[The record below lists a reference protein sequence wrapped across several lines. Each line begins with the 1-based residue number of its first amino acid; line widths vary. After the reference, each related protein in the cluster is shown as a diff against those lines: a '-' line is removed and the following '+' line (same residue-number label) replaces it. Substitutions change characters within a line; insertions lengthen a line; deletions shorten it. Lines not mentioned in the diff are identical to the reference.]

1 MAFDRE
7 AARQAGYSDAE
18 IDAYLRE
25 ERNKKRSPAPTTTA
39 EEVGEPPAPT
49 TVVPEAGGGV
59 AGAATTAGLGVAPYV
74 VPAAGAAAA
83 ALGGKALYNRWDQ
96 SAKAAQALADAKM
109 ASEQGIAARE
119 AARQAARAGIPTGP
133 VAPAAPSPILD
144 AAGRPMMPTTPG
156 PVAPAAPA
164 PTMAPAAAAPAQAAE
179 ASLLDKTSAM
189 IRQLAAS
196 KVLQNVAKGG
206 VGLGAAMYS
215 PSTGPAVPSTGRMKG
230 MEINPVTGRPWT
242 PEQIQ
247 QYEANPSMY
256 DAQLGAPQF
265 R

>member
-25 ERNKKRSPAPTTTA
+25 ERNKKRAPAPTTTA
-39 EEVGEPPAPT
+39 EESDTPPDST
-49 TVVPEAGGGV
+49 TVVPEAGSGV
-59 AGAATTAGLGVAPYV
+59 AGGVTTTAMALAPHAATG
-74 VPAAGAAAA
+74 
-83 ALGGKALYNRWDQ
+83 
-96 SAKAAQALADAKM
+96 
-109 ASEQGIAARE
+109 
-119 AARQAARAGIPTGP
+119 AGIYTAYKLGKPIYEKINQRLNP
-133 VAPAAPSPILD
+133 VAPSIGTPGNPIGGNAPL
-144 AAGRPMMPTTPG
+144 ATAPG

-164 PTMAPAAAAPAQAAE
+164 PTMAPAAAPAQAAE

-256 DAQLGAPQF
+256 DAQLGASQF